1 LNKFYII
8 TNHQKDEG
16 LTLTKSIRDYLL
28 AHGKECII
36 QEESLTTRTKDY
48 MFTDAGLIPNDVD
61 CVMVLGGDGTLI
73 QAARDIAA
81 KRIPLVGINLGTLG
95 YLAEI
100 EQNNIYPAL
109 DKLIQ
114 DEYVLEKRLMLKGE
128 MFKQGESAFKNRA
141 LNDIVINR
149 DGRLRLIDYDIYVN
163 DEYLVSYSADGIII
177 STPTGST
184 GYNLSAGGPIVDP
197 KADILTV
204 TPICS
209 HTLNSKSIVL
219 SASDKVVVKIG
230 PGRKLHVENV
240 VATFDGDTSIEME
253 TGDYIEITKS
263 TKNTQIIKLSNVSFL
278 EALRN
283 KMGDSR

>member
-1 LNKFYII
+1 MNKFYII

-16 LTLTKSIRDYLL
+16 LTLTKSIRDYL
-28 AHGKECII
+28 HSNNKECII
-36 QEESLTTRTKDY
+36 QEECLKEHPMDY
-48 MFTDAGLIPNDVD
+48 MFTDASLIPNDVD

-73 QAARDIAA
+73 QAARDIAV
-81 KRIPLVGINLGTLG
+81 KKIPLVGINLGTLG

-109 DKLIQ
+109 DKLMK
-114 DEYVLEKRLMLKGE
+114 DEYVLEKRLMLEGE
-128 MFKQGESAFKNRA
+128 MFKNGESAFKNRA

-149 DGRLRLIDYDIYVN
+149 DGRLRIVDYDIYVN

-197 KADILTV
+197 KAEILTV

-219 SASDKVVVKIG
+219 SANDKVVVKIG
-230 PGRKLHVENV
+230 AGRKLYVENV
-240 VATFDGDTSIEME
+240 VATFDGDTSINME
-253 TGDYIEITKS
+253 TGDHIEITKS